1 MKVHC
6 PSKSWP
12 PPLERAPEMVAKD
25 SIFRY
30 ADGVDMLLM
39 LLGTLGSIGDGL
51 QTPLTMFIL
60 SDVIND
66 YGVKDNSL
74 TNDIVDK
81 VSTLNSLV

>member
-1 MKVHC
+1 
-6 PSKSWP
+6 
-12 PPLERAPEMVAKD
+12 MVAKD

-30 ADGVDMLLM
+30 ADGVDTVLM

-66 YGVKDNSL
+66 NGAKANSL
-74 TNDIVDK
+74 TNDVVDK
-81 VSTLNSLV
+81 VST

>member
-1 MKVHC
+1 MG
-6 PSKSWP
+6 
-12 PPLERAPEMVAKD
+12 AAKG

-30 ADGVDMLLM
+30 ADGLDMLLM

-66 YGVKDNSL
+66 YGGGSNL
-74 TNDIVDK
+74 TNNVVDK
-81 VSTLNSLV
+81 VSLLDS

>member
-1 MKVHC
+1 MKVRC

-12 PPLERAPEMVAKD
+12 PSLERTPEMVAKD

-30 ADGVDMLLM
+30 ADGVDTVLM

-66 YGVKDNSL
+66 NGAKANSL
-74 TNDIVDK
+74 TNDVVDK
-81 VSTLNSLV
+81 VST